1 MRFQSL
7 MVAVSVLLVS
17 ACSLIEGAQQ
27 NVTINSN
34 PQGAVVKID
43 ERSFATPATI
53 PLLKGTSEYYFTVEK
68 PGYKPVSGKVDKNFR
83 VWYSVDNTVTLEA
96 LPVPPA
102 AAVQA
107 IPGGY
112 PAQGI
117 QVQASP
123 PLQAMPAPMPL
134 LQPLPGAAMGAQ
146 PVPAP
151 EPASPIPAV
160 R

>member
-1 MRFQSL
+1 ML
-7 MVAVSVLLVS
+7 VL
-17 ACSLIEGAQQ
+17 CSCSYIEGAQQ

-43 ERSFATPATI
+43 DRSFATPATI
-53 PLLKGTSEYYFTVEK
+53 PLLKGTSDYYFTVEK
-68 PGYKPVSGKVDKNFR
+68 PGYKPVAGKVDKNFR

-107 IPGGY
+107 IGGQTY
-112 PAQGI
+112 PVQGI
-117 QVQASP
+117 QIQTT
-123 PLQAMPAPMPL
+123 PAPMPL
-134 LQPLPGAAMGAQ
+134 LQPIPGTPTNVQPIPSSEPPLP
-146 PVPAP
+146 PVPAL
-151 EPASPIPAV
+151 